1 MHKDGRPQVRKL
13 GKDYYIKC
21 DDLHSLFEFFSE
33 DALANIMEMDEDEVS
48 DYEMGEFEGIAD
60 VLDELSKTVNL
71 MVTEK
76 RLSKIEN
83 LQQLTEEFE
92 PVDFKR
98 NRKIKT
104 E

>member
-33 DALANIMEMDEDEVS
+33 DALANIMDMDEDEVS
-48 DYEMGEFEGIAD
+48 DYEMGEFEGISD

-76 RLSKIEN
+76 RLSRIEN
-83 LQQLTEEFE
+83 IQQLHEEFE

>member
-13 GKDYYIKC
+13 GKDYYIKA
-21 DDLHSLFEFFSE
+21 DDLHTLFGFFAE
-33 DALANIMEMDEDEVS
+33 DALANIMDMDEDEVS
-48 DYEMGEFEGIAD
+48 DYELGEFEGVSD
-60 VLDELSKTVNL
+60 VLDELSKTINL

-83 LQQLTEEFE
+83 IQQLTEEFV

>member
-13 GKDYYIKC
+13 GKDYYIKA
-21 DDLHSLFEFFSE
+21 DDLHTLFGFFAE
-33 DALANIMEMDEDEVS
+33 DALAEIMDLDDDEVS
-48 DYEMGEFEGIAD
+48 EFEMGMFEGISE
-60 VLDELSKTVNL
+60 VMEELSKTVNL

-83 LQQLTEEFE
+83 IEQLNQEFS
-92 PVDFKR
+92 PVEFKR